1 MKLHGNMSIKNNT
14 LYIGGISCVDLA
26 NKYSTPLYVFDE
38 DLIRENCREYR
49 KYFKVE
55 ENNNKVAYAGKAF
68 LTLYMCNLIK
78 EENLCLDVVSGGELY
93 TAHKANFPMENI
105 LFHGNN
111 KTIDEIKMG
120 IELGVGRFVVDNF
133 YELDIIEEICKGKN
147 KIQEIYFRITPGIEA
162 HTHDY
167 IKTGQI
173 DSKFGFALI
182 NGDLYEAIEKLSEYK
197 NIKLVGLHAHIGSQI
212 FDIEP
217 FMDEVDIMIDL
228 IKEIKD
234 KFDIDLIK
242 EIKDKFDIDLKE
254 IDLGGGIGVYY
265 TKEDKPKTI
274 KEFCEA
280 IINRAEIKCKEI
292 GIEIPT
298 LIIEPGRSI
307 SANAGSTLYTIGSI
321 KDIKNVRTYVS
332 VDGGMTDNIR
342 PSLYKAGYECSIVN
356 KMKYEKVN
364 NVTVAGKCC
373 ESGDI
378 LITHANIMDI
388 ESGDILITASTG
400 AYGYSMASNYNK
412 IPKPAV
418 VMVSNGESNL
428 VCKRQNYDELLEL
441 ELI

>member
-1 MKLHGNMSIKNNT
+1 MKLHGNMSIKKNT
-14 LYIGGISCVDLA
+14 LYIGGISCTALVE
-26 NKYSTPLYVFDE
+26 KYGTPLYVFDE
-38 DLIRENCREYR
+38 ELVRENCKEYM
-49 KYFKVE
+49 KHFKVK

-68 LTLYMCNLIK
+68 LPKYMCEIIR

-93 TAHKANFPMENI
+93 TAQQVGFPMKDI

-120 IELGVGRFVVDNF
+120 INLGVGRFVVDNF
-133 YELDIIEEICKGKN
+133 YELDIIEKICIEQD

-182 NGDLYEAIEKLSEYK
+182 NGDLYEAIEKLQEYK

-217 FMDEVDIMIDL
+217 FMDEVDIMMDL
-228 IKEIKD
+228 VKEIK
-234 KFDIDLIK
+234 IK
-242 EIKDKFDIDLKE
+242 YGIELSE

-265 TKEDKPKTI
+265 TKEDKPKSI
-274 KEFCEA
+274 QEFCEA
-280 IINRAEIKCKEI
+280 IIKRAEVKCKKL
-292 GIEIPT
+292 GMKVPQ

-307 SANAGSTLYTIGSI
+307 IANAGSTLYTIGSI
-321 KDIKNVRTYVS
+321 KDIKDVRTYVS

-342 PSLYKAGYECSIVN
+342 PSLYKAGYECSVVN
-356 KMKYEKVN
+356 KMKFEKVN
-364 NVTVAGKCC
+364 EVTVAGKCC

-378 LITHANIMDI
+378 LIAHANIMDI

-400 AYGYSMASNYNK
+400 AYGYSMSSNYNK

-418 VMVSNGESNL
+418 VMASNKKEKL
-428 VCKRQNYDELLEL
+428 ICKRQSYAELLNL
-441 ELI
+441 EL

>member
-1 MKLHGNMSIKNNT
+1 MLEDEYIDVCPRFCEANT
-14 LYIGGISCVDLA
+14 LTYGTRVDFEEGIVDLSL
-26 NKYSTPLYVFDE
+26 NVRKVYFTSYIQEHLSE
-38 DLIRENCREYR
+38 DFEI
-49 KYFKVE
+49 VE
-55 ENNNKVAYAGKAF
+55 KIYPQI
-68 LTLYMCNLIK
+68 IK

-217 FMDEVDIMIDL
+217 FMDEVDIM
-228 IKEIKD
+228 
-234 KFDIDLIK
+234 IDLIK

-428 VCKRQNYDELLEL
+428 VCKRQTYDELLEL